1 MTFRLVRE
9 QAAEGVPA
17 AVACR
22 VLKVSES
29 GYHAARSRPPS
40 RRETADHA
48 LISTLREIHRD
59 SRGTY
64 GVRRVH
70 AELRLGRHLTIGHGR
85 VERLMRQAGLQGVHH
100 RRWRRSGGNRLP
112 AVFQDHVQRQFVADR
127 PDKLWVTDIT
137 QHRTGE
143 GWVYCAAVID
153 VFSRRCVGWS
163 IADHLP
169 TELVIDAVD
178 MARIRRRPEG
188 TVLHSD
194 RGTQGGFN
202 WSSQHHEFVEVSVGS
217 SSAGS
222 RSGAA
227 SETSIAGASEVH
239 TARGCSVLERDREG
253 AIARGSIC
261 RCWRGA
267 GSGWPMVPQRWRHA
281 TVRYECATLGPLPV
295 FLGA

>member
-1 MTFRLVRE
+1 MTFRLVRDL
-9 QAAEGVPA
+9 AAEGVPA

-22 VLKVSES
+22 VLHVSES
-29 GYHAARSRPPS
+29 GYHAAKSRPPS
-40 RRETADHA
+40 RRETADKA
-48 LISTLREIHRD
+48 LTATLHEIHRD

-70 AELRLGRHLTIGHGR
+70 AELRLGRQLTIGHGR

-163 IADHLP
+163 IADHLR
-169 TELVIDAVD
+169 TELVLDAVD

-194 RGTQGGFN
+194 RGTQFTSWLFGTRMREAGLMGSMGKVASAYDNALMESFWGSMQIELLDRRAWSTRRELATAMFEWIEGFYN
-202 WSSQHHEFVEVSVGS
+202 RRRRHSALGYLSPDEFETLHKS
-217 SSAGS
+217 
-222 RSGAA
+222 AA
-227 SETSIAGASEVH
+227 SAA
-239 TARGCSVLERDREG
+239 
-253 AIARGSIC
+253 
-261 RCWRGA
+261 
-267 GSGWPMVPQRWRHA
+267 
-281 TVRYECATLGPLPV
+281 
-295 FLGA
+295 

>member
-1 MTFRLVRE
+1 MTFRLVRDL
-9 QAAEGVPA
+9 AAEGVPA
-17 AVACR
+17 AVVCR
-22 VLKVSES
+22 VLHVSES

-70 AELRLGRHLTIGHGR
+70 AELRLGRQLTIGHGR

-163 IADHLP
+163 IADHLR
-169 TELVIDAVD
+169 TELVLDAVD

-194 RGTQGGFN
+194 RGAQFTSWLFGTRMREAGLMGSMGKVASAYDNALMESFWGSMQIELLDRRAWGTRRELATAMFEWIEGFYN
-202 WSSQHHEFVEVSVGS
+202 RRRRHSALGYLSPDEFETLHK
-217 SSAGS
+217 SAVT
-222 RSGAA
+222 AA
-227 SETSIAGASEVH
+227 
-239 TARGCSVLERDREG
+239 
-253 AIARGSIC
+253 
-261 RCWRGA
+261 
-267 GSGWPMVPQRWRHA
+267 
-281 TVRYECATLGPLPV
+281 
-295 FLGA
+295 

>member
-9 QAAEGVPA
+9 LAAEGVPA

-29 GYHAARSRPPS
+29 GYHAAKSRPPS

-85 VERLMRQAGLQGVHH
+85 VERLMRRAGLQGVHH

-112 AVFQDHVQRQFVADR
+112 AVFQDHVQRKFVADR

-163 IADHLP
+163 IADHLR
-169 TELVIDAVD
+169 TELVLDAVD

-194 RGTQGGFN
+194 RGTQFTSWLFGTRMREAGLMGSMGKVASAYDNALMESFWGSMQIELLDRRAWSTRRELATAMFEWIEGFYN
-202 WSSQHHEFVEVSVGS
+202 RRRRHSALGYLSPDEFETLHKS
-217 SSAGS
+217 
-222 RSGAA
+222 AA
-227 SETSIAGASEVH
+227 SAA
-239 TARGCSVLERDREG
+239 
-253 AIARGSIC
+253 
-261 RCWRGA
+261 
-267 GSGWPMVPQRWRHA
+267 
-281 TVRYECATLGPLPV
+281 
-295 FLGA
+295 

>member
-1 MTFRLVRE
+1 MTFRLVRDL
-9 QAAEGVPA
+9 AAEGVPA

-22 VLKVSES
+22 VLHVSES
-29 GYHAARSRPPS
+29 GYHAAKSRPPS
-40 RRETADHA
+40 RRETADKA
-48 LISTLREIHRD
+48 LTATLHEIHRD

-70 AELRLGRHLTIGHGR
+70 AELRLGRQFTIGHGR

-100 RRWRRSGGNRLP
+100 RRWRRSGGNRVP

-163 IADHLP
+163 IADHLR
-169 TELVIDAVD
+169 TELVLDAVD

-194 RGTQGGFN
+194 RGTQFTSWLFGTRMREAGLMGSMGKVASAYDNALMESFWGSMQIELLDRRAWSTRRELATAMFEWIEGFYN
-202 WSSQHHEFVEVSVGS
+202 RRRRHSALGYLSPDEFETLHK
-217 SSAGS
+217 SAVT
-222 RSGAA
+222 AA
-227 SETSIAGASEVH
+227 
-239 TARGCSVLERDREG
+239 
-253 AIARGSIC
+253 
-261 RCWRGA
+261 
-267 GSGWPMVPQRWRHA
+267 
-281 TVRYECATLGPLPV
+281 
-295 FLGA
+295 

>member
-9 QAAEGVPA
+9 LAAEGVPA

-29 GYHAARSRPPS
+29 GYHAAKSRPPS
-40 RRETADHA
+40 RRDASDQA
-48 LISTLREIHRD
+48 LTSVLHEIHRD

-70 AELRLGRHLTIGHGR
+70 AELRLGRHLAVGHGR

-100 RRWRRSGGNRLP
+100 RRWRRSGGSRLP
-112 AVFQDHVQRQFVADR
+112 APFQDHVQRQFVA
-127 PDKLWVTDIT
+127 DKLWVTDIT

-163 IADHLP
+163 IADHLR
-169 TELVIDAVD
+169 TELVLDAVD

-194 RGTQGGFN
+194 RGTQFTSWLFGTRMREAGLMGSMGKVASAYDNALMESFWGSMQIELLDRRAWATRSELATAMFEWIEGFYN
-202 WSSQHHEFVEVSVGS
+202 RRRRHSALGYLSPDEFETLHK
-217 SSAGS
+217 SAAV
-222 RSGAA
+222 AA
-227 SETSIAGASEVH
+227 
-239 TARGCSVLERDREG
+239 
-253 AIARGSIC
+253 
-261 RCWRGA
+261 
-267 GSGWPMVPQRWRHA
+267 
-281 TVRYECATLGPLPV
+281 
-295 FLGA
+295 

>member
-1 MTFRLVRE
+1 MTFRLVRDLT
-9 QAAEGVPA
+9 AEGVPA

-22 VLKVSES
+22 VLHVSES
-29 GYHAARSRPPS
+29 GYHAAKSRPPS
-40 RRETADHA
+40 RRETADKA
-48 LISTLREIHRD
+48 LTATLHEIHHD

-100 RRWRRSGGNRLP
+100 RRWRHCGGNRLP

-163 IADHLP
+163 IADHLR

-194 RGTQGGFN
+194 RGTQFTSWLFGTRMREAGLMGSMGKVASAYDNALMESFWGSMQIELLDRRAWSTRRELATAMFEWIEGFYN
-202 WSSQHHEFVEVSVGS
+202 RRRRHSALGYLSPDEFETLHKS
-217 SSAGS
+217 
-222 RSGAA
+222 AA
-227 SETSIAGASEVH
+227 SAA
-239 TARGCSVLERDREG
+239 
-253 AIARGSIC
+253 
-261 RCWRGA
+261 
-267 GSGWPMVPQRWRHA
+267 
-281 TVRYECATLGPLPV
+281 
-295 FLGA
+295 

>member
-1 MTFRLVRE
+1 MTFRLVRDL
-9 QAAEGVPA
+9 AAEGVPA

-40 RRETADHA
+40 RRETADLA

-70 AELRLGRHLTIGHGR
+70 AELRLGRQLTIGHGR

-163 IADHLP
+163 IADHLR
-169 TELVIDAVD
+169 TELVLDAVD

-194 RGTQGGFN
+194 RGTQFTSWLFGTRMREAGLMGSMGKVASAYDNALMESFWGSMQIELLDRRAWSTRRELATAMFEWIEGFYN
-202 WSSQHHEFVEVSVGS
+202 RRRRHSALGYLSPDEFETLHKS
-217 SSAGS
+217 
-222 RSGAA
+222 AA
-227 SETSIAGASEVH
+227 SAA
-239 TARGCSVLERDREG
+239 
-253 AIARGSIC
+253 
-261 RCWRGA
+261 
-267 GSGWPMVPQRWRHA
+267 
-281 TVRYECATLGPLPV
+281 
-295 FLGA
+295 

>member
-1 MTFRLVRE
+1 MTFRLVRDL
-9 QAAEGVPA
+9 AAEGVPA

-40 RRETADHA
+40 RRETADLA

-70 AELRLGRHLTIGHGR
+70 AELRLGLQLTIGHGR

-127 PDKLWVTDIT
+127 PDTLWVTDIT

-163 IADHLP
+163 IADHLR
-169 TELVIDAVD
+169 TELVLDAVD

-194 RGTQGGFN
+194 RGTQFTSWLFGTRMREAGLMGSMGKVASAYDNALMESFWGSMQIELLDRRAWSTRRELATAMFEWIEGFYN
-202 WSSQHHEFVEVSVGS
+202 RRRRHSALGYLSPDEFETLHK
-217 SSAGS
+217 SAVT
-222 RSGAA
+222 AA
-227 SETSIAGASEVH
+227 
-239 TARGCSVLERDREG
+239 
-253 AIARGSIC
+253 
-261 RCWRGA
+261 
-267 GSGWPMVPQRWRHA
+267 
-281 TVRYECATLGPLPV
+281 
-295 FLGA
+295 

>member
-1 MTFRLVRE
+1 MTFRLVRDL
-9 QAAEGVPA
+9 AAEGVPA

-22 VLKVSES
+22 VLHVSES
-29 GYHAARSRPPS
+29 GYHAAKSRPPS
-40 RRETADHA
+40 RRETADKA
-48 LISTLREIHRD
+48 LTATLHEIHHD

-163 IADHLP
+163 IADHLR

-194 RGTQGGFN
+194 RGTQFTSWLFGTRMREAGLMGSMGKVASAYDNALMESFWGSMQIELLDRRAWSTRRELATARFEWIEGFYN
-202 WSSQHHEFVEVSVGS
+202 RRRRHSALGYLSPDEFETLHKS
-217 SSAGS
+217 
-222 RSGAA
+222 AA
-227 SETSIAGASEVH
+227 SAA
-239 TARGCSVLERDREG
+239 
-253 AIARGSIC
+253 
-261 RCWRGA
+261 
-267 GSGWPMVPQRWRHA
+267 
-281 TVRYECATLGPLPV
+281 
-295 FLGA
+295 

>member
-1 MTFRLVRE
+1 MTFRLVRDL
-9 QAAEGVPA
+9 AAEGVPA

-40 RRETADHA
+40 RRETADLA

-70 AELRLGRHLTIGHGR
+70 AELRLGLQLTIGHGR

-127 PDKLWVTDIT
+127 PDTLWVTDIT

-163 IADHLP
+163 IADHLR
-169 TELVIDAVD
+169 TELVLDAVD

-194 RGTQGGFN
+194 RGTQFTSWLFGTRMREAGLMGSMGKVASAYDNALMESFWGSMQIELLDRRAWSTRRELATAMFEWIEGFYN
-202 WSSQHHEFVEVSVGS
+202 RRRRHSALGYLSPDEFETLHK
-217 SSAGS
+217 
-222 RSGAA
+222 RAA
-227 SETSIAGASEVH
+227 SAA
-239 TARGCSVLERDREG
+239 
-253 AIARGSIC
+253 
-261 RCWRGA
+261 
-267 GSGWPMVPQRWRHA
+267 
-281 TVRYECATLGPLPV
+281 
-295 FLGA
+295 